1 MDLLLILTY
10 AAFCVALFKI
20 FRIPLNKWTVPTA
33 VLGGIIM
40 IGALIFTMNYNH
52 PYSEVARSYFVSVP
66 VIPVISG
73 QVIDVPVQT
82 NQPLEKGDVL
92 FRIDPTPFEA
102 RLKSVKAQLVAAK
115 GDRFRIT
122 ELMKRNFGTQRE
134 LDTAIARTDDLQAQL
149 DNAQFELDN
158 TTVRAPSK
166 GFVTHVSLRPGMMAS
181 RLPLRPSMVFIPE
194 EGQYFAAWMRQN
206 SLLRLS
212 PGDEAEVAFDGIP
225 GKVFQG
231 RVKSVI
237 SVIAEGQVQPSGT
250 LISFTG
256 SPPPGRVPVIIEIT
270 DPEFT
275 PYRSLMPGGAYGQAA
290 LYSQHFHH
298 IAMMRKIL
306 LRMSAWMNY
315 IFPFH

>member
-10 AAFCVALFKI
+10 AAFCVALFKL

-33 VLGGIIM
+33 VLGGVVL

-66 VIPVISG
+66 VIPVVSG
-73 QVIDVPVQT
+73 LVIDVPVQS

-92 FRIDPTPFEA
+92 FRIDPTPFA
-102 RLKSVKAQLVAAK
+102 NRMKSIKAQLVAAK
-115 GDRFRIT
+115 GDLYRIS
-122 ELMKRNFGTQRE
+122 ELIKRNFGTQRE
-134 LDTAIARTDDLQAQL
+134 LDAAIARTDDLQAQL
-149 DNAQFELDN
+149 ANAQFELDS
-158 TTVRAPSK
+158 TVVRAPGK
-166 GFVTHVSLRPGMMAS
+166 GFVTHVSLRPGMMATK
-181 RLPLRPSMVFIPE
+181 LPLRPSMVFIPD

-206 SLLRLS
+206 SILRLS
-212 PGDEAEVAFDGIP
+212 VGDEAEIAFDGIP

-237 SVIAEGQVQPSGT
+237 SVIGEGQIQPSGT
-250 LISFTG
+250 LISYTG

-270 DPEFT
+270 DPEFAQ
-275 PYRSLMPGGAYGQAA
+275 YAKQMPGGAYGQAA
-290 LYSQHFHH
+290 LYSKHFHH
-298 IAMMRKIL
+298 IAAMRKIL
-306 LRMSAWMNY
+306 LRMAAWMNY